1 MPIYEGVIVVKYY
14 QKVEVEADNQKEAEL
29 TMLNKFDVM
38 QAEVESEVYDIW
50 EKTK

>member
-1 MPIYEGVIVVKYY
+1 MTLYEGVIVVKYY